1 MADSNAPVK
10 VERELGS
17 DGQPTGKYVFVVDDL
32 HHYYY
37 EEFDADRMERHLD
50 GAGYTFREFRP
61 MIAEMERQY
70 TAAGHGQAGSES
82 EAGRQARAGAGRRNG
97 SD

>member
-17 DGQPTGKYVFVVDDL
+17 DGQPTGKYVFVVEDL

-37 EEFDADRMERHLD
+37 EEFDPDRMERHLD
-50 GAGYTFREFRP
+50 GAGYTYREFRP
-61 MIAEMERQY
+61 MIAEMERQHTEL
-70 TAAGHGQAGSES
+70 TATAPAK
-82 EAGRQARAGAGRRNG
+82 GRAKPQPAEVETE
-97 SD
+97 